1 MPGAAGNYA
10 DIQFI
15 RRIFMSIKILINAV
29 DTEECRIAK
38 VSNNRLAEFH
48 IETTTREVTQ
58 GNIYKAIVS
67 RVEPSLQAVFVDYG
81 VEKNG
86 FLQKNEIHPDYFLDD
101 PSGNQSLKT
110 IIKTGQELMV
120 QVTKE
125 PFMKKGAMLTT
136 FISIPGR
143 HTVLM
148 PGSKTVGVS
157 RKIEDEAERKR
168 IKEIMAHMLPEG
180 FGVIVR
186 TAGQK
191 CTKTTLTKEFRS
203 LMRLWK
209 NIKEGVSASA
219 PVLLHKEGT
228 LAQRVIR
235 DYFTPDI
242 SEILI
247 DDEVVY
253 NEIKDSLRMISPPH
267 LKIVKRYKVDKPIFS
282 KHQLEDQ
289 IASIFENRVQLTSGG
304 SIVIEQTEALVAIDV
319 NSGKATQKKNVEETA
334 LQTNLE
340 AADEV
345 ARQLRLRDFGG
356 LIVIDFIDMRDRK
369 NRAKIEKAI
378 KAELKS
384 DKARTKVGRLSAFGL
399 MEMSRQRIR
408 PSIQFINSQPCRYCR
423 GKGVTPTVESLGL
436 NFLRRLR
443 LETLKDGV
451 SGIKGYVPKEVAA
464 YLLNR
469 KKKELLE
476 LELHR
481 DVTITIEEDLSMI
494 PGEGYIVRE

>member
-1 MPGAAGNYA
+1 
-10 DIQFI
+10 
-15 RRIFMSIKILINAV
+15 MSIKILINAV

-38 VSNNRLAEFH
+38 VSNNRLEEFH
-48 IETTTREVTQ
+48 IETTAREVTQ
-58 GNIYKAIVS
+58 GNIYKGVVS

-86 FLQKNEIHPDYFLDD
+86 FLQKHEIHSDYFLDD
-101 PSGNQSLKT
+101 PSGSQSLKT

-148 PGSKTVGVS
+148 PGSKNVGVS
-157 RKIEDEAERKR
+157 RKIEDDAERKR
-168 IKEIMAHMLPEG
+168 IKEMMGAMLPEG
-180 FGVIVR
+180 FGIIVR
-186 TAGQK
+186 TAGQE
-191 CTKTTLTKEFRS
+191 CTKTTLSKEFRT

-209 NIKEGVSASA
+209 TIIKGVNESA
-219 PVLLHKEGT
+219 PTLLHKERT

-242 SEILI
+242 TEILI
-247 DDEVVY
+247 DDETVY
-253 NEIKDSLRMISPPH
+253 KEIREFIKLISPQH
-267 LKIVKRYKVDKPIFS
+267 LKIVKRYKTDKPIFS

-289 IASIFENRVQLTSGG
+289 IASIFENRVQLPSGG
-304 SIVIEQTEALVAIDV
+304 SIVIEQTEALVSIDV
-319 NSGKATQKKNVEETA
+319 NSGKATQQKNVEETA

-340 AADEV
+340 AAEEV

-378 KAELKS
+378 KTELKS

-399 MEMSRQRIR
+399 LEMSRQRIR
-408 PSIQFINSQPCRYCR
+408 PSIQFINSQPCRHCR
-423 GKGVTPTVESLGL
+423 GKGVIPTVESLGL

-451 SGIKGYVPKEVAA
+451 SGVKGYVPKEVAA

-476 LELHR
+476 LELQR
-481 DVTITIEEDLSMI
+481 DVTITIEEDRSMI
-494 PGEGYIVRE
+494 PGEGHIVRE